1 MVRPLKNTLSEL
13 CYLELMIAGD
23 VHPCG
28 ETFKVQSGTLNCNS
42 EKVLCLLKCKV
53 CGEAPM
59 LEKPK
64 LSFNIGSIT
73 IKANIE
79 LSEKETEKYPRNFFT
94 IIFV

>member
-1 MVRPLKNTLSEL
+1 ME
-13 CYLELMIAGD
+13 A
-23 VHPCG
+23 CG
-28 ETFKVQSGTLNCNS
+28 ETFKVRSGTLNCNS

-53 CGEAPM
+53 CGEALM

-79 LSEKETEKYPRNFFT
+79 LSEKETKKYPRNFFT